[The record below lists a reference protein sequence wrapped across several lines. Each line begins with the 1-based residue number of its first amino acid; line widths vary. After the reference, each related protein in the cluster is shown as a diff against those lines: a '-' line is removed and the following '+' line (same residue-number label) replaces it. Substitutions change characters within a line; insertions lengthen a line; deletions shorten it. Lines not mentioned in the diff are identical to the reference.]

1 MFEEKFFAKRKVNTA
16 KLLAYGFTE
25 KENAYHCSVKI
36 LEGQFDLQVFI
47 AWEGKVTTQVI
58 ETATNEEYT
67 LYRVET
73 AVGSYVGE
81 VRAACETVLMDI
93 FKNCYEPDIF
103 HSEQALAMIGYVRE
117 KYGDELEFLWE
128 KFSENAIWRRKDN
141 QKWYGLM
148 IAISGRKLGLDSDK
162 IVEAVDLRLDPS
174 QMAETIDHKSYF
186 PGWHM
191 NKKSWYTVLLDGSV
205 PTEELCRR
213 IDDSYRLAVK

>member
-25 KENAYHCSVKI
+25 KENTYHCSVKI
-36 LEGQFDLQVFI
+36 LEGQLDLQVFI
-47 AWEGKVTTQVI
+47 AQDGKVTTRVI

-81 VRAACETVLMDI
+81 VRAACETVLTDI
-93 FKNCYEPDIF
+93 SEKCCEPDIF

-141 QKWYGLM
+141 QKWYGLV
-148 IAISGRKLGLDSDK
+148 IAISGRKLGLDSEE

-174 QMAETIDHKSYF
+174 QMAETIDRKSFF

-205 PTEELCRR
+205 PTEEIFRR
-213 IDDSYRLAVK
+213 IDESYGLAR